1 MADVKIAAAWLCVSA
16 LVAQDWT
23 KVEGKVLKPA
33 DAESMGAVGILAL
46 GISQAAKMTPEQQ
59 ALYRAATQAAGK
71 RDFDAGFR
79 LMSRYLLLMG
89 GTPLS
94 AATEFATAFDVT
106 LPRAIVT
113 PGDAF
118 AVTLAPVFSLPQA
131 PEAAFTAR
139 VAVRPRGGKARPL
152 KPVKLQSFAPVTLPV
167 ATAKLKPGA
176 YDVLYQLFDP
186 QGKEIAAAARPFV
199 VVKDGAARVAALKRF
214 LEAQA
219 LMKRA
224 AGGPWEPAAFE
235 SLEYLQGKLE
245 KSLAGYDVDFL
256 ARGHPI
262 LLKGLAPFLPGV
274 RQEPPAS
281 ETPAQLRDL
290 DTAERLRDGIQSAQ
304 NPWPLLAGDRLL
316 AYRSGVDQT
325 LQPFRL
331 YVPRPYTPSRK
342 YPLIVTLHGASGNES
357 TQFDAY
363 RDPQTGESVATK
375 LAQER
380 GYIMAS
386 PNGRGPFGGYR
397 GNSEKDVLDVLARVQ
412 ALYSTDLVFLTGH
425 SMGAGGAWALGF
437 KYPEKWAALAPI
449 AGAMTSAEALKSAPA
464 MPVLFAQG
472 AKDTIANPAAA
483 RKLAEAAKPILKDF
497 EYKEYPEADHVNV
510 MMAAPP
516 AVFDFFDR
524 VKKSRTP

>member
-1 MADVKIAAAWLCVSA
+1 MTAVKIATALLCVTA
-16 LVAQDWT
+16 LAAQDWT
-23 KVEGKVLKPA
+23 KVEGKVLKTA

-71 RDFDAGFR
+71 RDFDTGFR

-94 AATEFATAFDVT
+94 EATEFATAFDVT
-106 LPRAIVT
+106 LPKAIVT

-118 AVTLAPVFSLPQA
+118 AITLAPVFSLPQPPA
-131 PEAAFTAR
+131 PGFTAR
-139 VAVRPRGGKARPL
+139 VSVRPRGGKPKAMRPVPL
-152 KPVKLQSFAPVTLPV
+152 RSFEPVSLPV

-176 YDVLYQLFDP
+176 YDVLYQLLDP
-186 QGKEIAAAARPFV
+186 KGAEIAAAARPFV
-199 VVKDGAARVAALKRF
+199 VVKDGAARVAALKKF
-214 LEAQA
+214 LDAQA

-224 AGGPWEPAAFE
+224 SGGPWEPAAFE
-235 SLEYLQGKLE
+235 SLEYLAAKLQ
-245 KSLAGYDVDFL
+245 KSIDGYDVDFL

-274 RQEPPAS
+274 RQEPPVS
-281 ETPAQLRDL
+281 EVAAQLRDL
-290 DTAERLRDGIQSAQ
+290 ETAESLVRGMQSAR

-316 AYRSGVDQT
+316 AYRSDVDQT

-331 YVPRPYTPSRK
+331 FVPRPYDASRK

-363 RDPQTGESVATK
+363 RDARTGESVALQ
-375 LAQER
+375 LAQQR
-380 GYIMAS
+380 GYILAS

-412 ALYSTDLVFLTGH
+412 SLYATDLVFLTGH

-437 KYPEKWAALAPI
+437 KYPAKWAALAPI
-449 AGAMTSAEALKSAPA
+449 AGAMTSADALKSAPA

-483 RKLAEAAKPILKDF
+483 RKLAEAAKPLLKDF
-497 EYKEYPEADHVNV
+497 EYREYPDADHVNI

-524 VKKSRTP
+524 VRKARQ